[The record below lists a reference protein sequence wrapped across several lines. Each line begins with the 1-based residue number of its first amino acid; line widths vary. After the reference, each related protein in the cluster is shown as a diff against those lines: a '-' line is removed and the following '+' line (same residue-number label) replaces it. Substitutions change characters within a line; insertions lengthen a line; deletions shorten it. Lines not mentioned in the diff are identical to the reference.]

1 MTEMKFLRV
10 RTEKEVV
17 HKLHAPLPQ
26 QIKILKNP
34 LTNKKT
40 YVIIDLSKE
49 RKKKMKKFCIRNLWF
64 TYLMVFVLTSFFWMI
79 FNPFF
84 LDMAIKEKYYAT
96 VGVVTEISANH
107 SVAVK
112 DYNNNIWIFKSSN
125 KDWTEKDV
133 CAMIMDNNGTLENI
147 EDDKIVSATYCGY
160 LPIWNKN

>member
-1 MTEMKFLRV
+1 
-10 RTEKEVV
+10 
-17 HKLHAPLPQ
+17 
-26 QIKILKNP
+26 
-34 LTNKKT
+34 
-40 YVIIDLSKE
+40 
-49 RKKKMKKFCIRNLWF
+49 MKKFCIRNLWF

-96 VGVVTEISANH
+96 VGVVTETSANH